1 MMTRFSTYAGCGVP
15 HTPPEWLHQRIN
27 LWRVRRGTSAGPR
40 DTPFSLHTHL
50 PRELGACVAVQ
61 ALSKEEY
68 DGGEGLGM
76 CGQEG
81 LRDYCLE
88 VALQG
93 SPPSF

>member
-1 MMTRFSTYAGCGVP
+1 M
-15 HTPPEWLHQRIN
+15 
-27 LWRVRRGTSAGPR
+27 
-40 DTPFSLHTHL
+40 
-50 PRELGACVAVQ
+50 AVH

-81 LRDYCLE
+81 LGDYCLE